1 MSIRESN
8 SVKSLRRCLKCGK
21 TMWTDRCHRVCPKCS
36 HDNEEVTDSRV
47 GVTPDVRRFLR
58 GLLGEESVGADSGFV
73 GLTALSDE

>member
-21 TMWTDRCHRVCPKCS
+21 AMWTDRCHRVCPKCS
-36 HDNEEVTDSRV
+36 HENEEVTDSRA

-58 GLLGEESVGADSGFV
+58 GLFADESIGTDGGLVGLPLGAD
-73 GLTALSDE
+73 E